1 MKKST
6 GHLSYK
12 MDKATYLKR
21 RQELQNN
28 EQKFKREEFCFKCHR
43 IQAHCL
49 CHLIKPFDT
58 KIHIVILMHPMEAKK
73 EKMGTGRISLA
84 CLRNSELIVGID
96 FSENAQVNAMIS
108 DEKNH
113 CMVLYPGPNAINI
126 STDDVAPIKNLSGKR
141 LVVFLI
147 DGTWPCAKKMMRLSK
162 NIHSIP
168 RVSFTATHQSLF
180 AIKEQPAEYCLSTLE
195 SIHFFLSELERKE
208 MENLGGNHDN
218 MIDVFKFMVDF
229 QIKCA
234 SDPTLPS
241 YRNAKGGYSEKSE
254 RKKSKKYN
262 SNRIVFK
269 G

>member
-1 MKKST
+1 
-6 GHLSYK
+6 
-12 MDKATYLKR
+12 MDKTTYLQRK
-21 RQELQNN
+21 QALQDSV
-28 EQKFKREEFCFKCHR
+28 QKFKREEFCFKCHR
-43 IQAHCL
+43 IQTHCL
-49 CHLIKPFDT
+49 CSLIKPFET
-58 KIHIVILMHPMEAKK
+58 EVHFVLLMHPMEAKK

-84 CLRNSELIVGID
+84 CLKNSELIIGID
-96 FSENAQVNAMIS
+96 FTEDPSVNKLIN
-108 DEKNH
+108 DPNNY
-113 CMVLYPGPNAINI
+113 CMVLYPGEKAINV
-126 STDDVAPIKNLSGKR
+126 SKDDVAPLKNLNGKR

-147 DGTWPCAKKMMRLSK
+147 DGTWPCAKKMMKLSK
-162 NIHSIP
+162 NIHSLP

-195 SIHFFLSELERKE
+195 SIHFFLSELERRGLE
-208 MENLGGNHDN
+208 TLENKHDN
-218 MIDVFKFMVDF
+218 MLDVFKSMVEF

-241 YRNAKGGYSEKSE
+241 YRNSKGGYSDKSE

>member
-1 MKKST
+1 
-6 GHLSYK
+6 

-21 RQELQNN
+21 KLELQ
-28 EQKFKREEFCFKCHR
+28 ETVPKFKREEFCFKCHR
-43 IQAHCL
+43 LQTQCL

-58 KIHIVILMHPMEAKK
+58 DIHFVLLMHPMEAKK
-73 EKMGTGRISLA
+73 EKLGTGRISLA
-84 CLRNSELIVGID
+84 CLKNSELIVGID
-96 FSENAQVNAMIS
+96 FTEDAKVKALIADQSNY
-108 DEKNH
+108 
-113 CMVLYPGPNAINI
+113 CMVLYPGEKAINV
-126 STDDVAPIKNLSGKR
+126 STDDVTPIKNLQGKR

-147 DGTWPCAKKMMRLSK
+147 DGTWPCAKKMMKLSK
-162 NIHSIP
+162 NIHSLP

-195 SIHFFLSELERKE
+195 SIHFFLSELEKKG
-208 MENLGGNHDN
+208 MEKLEGRHDN
-218 MIDVFKFMVDF
+218 MIDVFKTMVDF

-241 YRNAKGGYSEKSE
+241 YRNAKGGYSDKSQ

>member
-1 MKKST
+1 
-6 GHLSYK
+6 

-21 RQELQNN
+21 KQESMNTVP
-28 EQKFKREEFCFKCHR
+28 KFKREEFCFKCHR
-43 IQAHCL
+43 LQSHCL
-49 CHLIKPFDT
+49 CHLIQPFET
-58 KIHIVILMHPMEAKK
+58 NIHFVLLMHPMEAKK
-73 EKMGTGRISLA
+73 EKLGTGRISLA
-84 CLRNSELIVGID
+84 CLKNSELIIGID
-96 FSENAQVNAMIS
+96 FTNDPAVNALIA
-108 DEKNH
+108 DPGNY
-113 CMVLYPGPNAINI
+113 CMVLYPGEKAVNV
-126 STDDVAPIKNLSGKR
+126 STDDVAPIKNLQGRR

-147 DGTWPCAKKMMRLSK
+147 DGTWPCAKKMMKLSK
-162 NIHSIP
+162 NIHSLP

-195 SIHFFLSELERKE
+195 SIHFFLSELEKKG
-208 MENLGGNHDN
+208 MEKLEGRHDN
-218 MIDVFKFMVDF
+218 MIDVFKTMVDF

-241 YRNAKGGYSEKSE
+241 YRNAKGGYSDKSQ